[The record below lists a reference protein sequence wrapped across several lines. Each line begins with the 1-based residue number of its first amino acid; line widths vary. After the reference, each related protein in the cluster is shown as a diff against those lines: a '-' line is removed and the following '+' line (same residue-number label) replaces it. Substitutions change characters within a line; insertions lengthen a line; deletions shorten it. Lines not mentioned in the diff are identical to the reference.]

1 MSFSKELKTKAMVA
15 CGRSCVICHKFC
27 GNNMEVHHIVAE
39 SDGGSNDFDN
49 AIPLCFD
56 CHAEVRQY
64 DPTHPKGIRFTK
76 EELIK
81 HRDNWYKKILQC
93 IPQNEEVGMNEVP
106 PIKFYREKGYQDIKL
121 CRVQTGAELLGYTSG
136 VSAMELSNDEPKT
149 REEAQLIADFF
160 QTIQEN
166 VDADDLFEPGDRV
179 MVGFE
184 LNDVIKRLDNFDF
197 WVFAARETRKMVGG
211 VKKCPEEFIVLLLRV
226 VRKNND
232 EIIRLKIEN

>member
-1 MSFSKELKTKAMVA
+1 MPFPQEVKTKAMVA

-39 SDGGSNDFDN
+39 SEGGSNNYDN

-64 DPTHPKGIRFTK
+64 DPKHPKGIRFTK
-76 EELIK
+76 DELIQ
-81 HRDNWYKKILQC
+81 HRDNWYKKISQFS
-93 IPQNEEVGMNEVP
+93 PQKEEFEMDEVS

-121 CRVQTGAELLGYTSG
+121 LRVQTGADLLRYTSK
-136 VSAMELSNDEPKT
+136 VAAMEFTNDEPKT
-149 REEAQLIADFF
+149 REEAKLIADFF

-184 LNDVIKRLDNFDF
+184 LNDVIKQLEDAGF
-197 WVFAARETRKMVGG
+197 WIFAAQEKRKMVGG
-211 VKKCPEEFIVLLLRV
+211 VKKQPEDFIVLLLRV
-226 VRKNND
+226 VRKTNEGIMHIKMDN
-232 EIIRLKIEN
+232 

>member
-1 MSFSKELKTKAMVA
+1 MPFPQEVKIKVMVA

-76 EELIK
+76 EELVQ
-81 HRDNWYKKILQC
+81 HRNNWYKKISQGNSQSVE
-93 IPQNEEVGMNEVP
+93 IEMDEVP

-160 QTIQEN
+160 RRFRRMWMQMIC
-166 VDADDLFEPGDRV
+166 
-179 MVGFE
+179 
-184 LNDVIKRLDNFDF
+184 LNQ
-197 WVFAARETRKMVGG
+197 A
-211 VKKCPEEFIVLLLRV
+211 
-226 VRKNND
+226 
-232 EIIRLKIEN
+232 IE

>member
-39 SDGGSNDFDN
+39 SDGGSNVFDN

-64 DPTHPKGIRFTK
+64 DPKHPKGIRFTK
-76 EELIK
+76 DELIQ
-81 HRDNWYKKILQC
+81 HRDNWYKKISQSS
-93 IPQNEEVGMNEVP
+93 PQNEEFGMYEVS

-121 CRVQTGAELLGYTSG
+121 RRVQTGADLLGYTSR
-136 VSAMELSNDEPKT
+136 VAAMEFTNDEPKT
-149 REEAQLIADFF
+149 REEAKLIADFF

-166 VDADDLFEPGDRV
+166 VDADALFEPGDRV
-179 MVGFE
+179 MIGFE
-184 LNDVIKRLDNFDF
+184 LNDVIKQLEDAGF
-197 WVFAARETRKMVGG
+197 WIFAAQEKRKMVGG
-211 VKKCPEEFIVLLLRV
+211 VKKQPEDFIVLLLRV
-226 VRKNND
+226 VRETNEGIMHIKMDN
-232 EIIRLKIEN
+232 